1 MLRRKY
7 AMLLLVFVTVFQIPS
22 AIAQINL
29 DDVSGSS
36 YQVRNWL
43 PGNNAPAGVY
53 NIAQT
58 PDGYLWLANEF
69 GLYRFDGNHFL
80 NVNLSAPGIFKY
92 QECNALF
99 LSHDSTLY
107 AGFHNG
113 QILTFKNNKWSI
125 LDSEKVF
132 LNKTITV
139 IAEDRS
145 HSIWAGLAGNG
156 LLCFSRNASRV
167 YTTAEGLCD
176 NDVNV
181 ICPGGNGEVW
191 VGCDKGLSL
200 IGENG
205 IKNYGLKEGLIHQ
218 NINGLYYDSTNTL
231 WIGSDDGYL
240 YYLKNGKITPW
251 EDPQGKIKHSI
262 KQITGFGRNM
272 IAIATD
278 GMGVFLMNTMT
289 GKTELIDTRK
299 HLSSNLV
306 LCLFRDMEGSL
317 WAGTRAAGVSRIRT
331 VPVQIISKA
340 NGLSGGWITS
350 IIQADDGSIY
360 AGNSE
365 GGLDRI
371 RNNRIEKLGPK
382 LGIGHSPVIS
392 VAIDKGNNIWVGS
405 QNVLVKFNGTTSKRF
420 SQKEG
425 LTAGEFH
432 ALYFSKEGNLWV
444 GTNQG
449 IYVMKDDNVVSVL
462 TTKEGL
468 PSNRIFC
475 LLEDRKGF
483 MWAGTQDGG
492 LARIKD
498 GKIKSFG
505 ISQGL
510 TDNEIL
516 CLHLD
521 SQDNIWI
528 GTAYNGIVHLNPATE
543 KFTPV
548 VSKKLTAATG
558 KTIGYIMEDR
568 SENIWFAGNDG
579 FAGVKYGLLQ
589 KILQNKNAPVY
600 LLNVAYDTA
609 SGFDGLH
616 MGLFPG
622 AWKMKNGQFWYP
634 CTGGIAAFD
643 PENSFTWTSRPVP
656 LIDSVL
662 INNKPAL
669 NSEVYKIGAGM
680 AHLEIHYTA
689 PSFISPEGLTF
700 IYRLKGFDHTWDTVG
715 SRRVAYYTNIPPG
728 DYVFEV
734 QVFNNLGELSPST
747 ASIRIHV
754 LPFFYETWWFIAV
767 LILAGFGMIWM
778 IIKYRIRYIR
788 EKELEALVVER
799 TEQIRKLNE
808 QLEQKVRDR
817 TAELETTNKELEAFS
832 YSVSHDLKAPVR
844 RIDHITRAY
853 IEDYFSKLDTNELDL
868 LKKIT
873 EAAGSMNIL
882 IDELLKLSRIVRQDI
897 DKMQINL
904 SDMATE
910 INNEIRKVSP
920 KRNVRLMIRD
930 GLLEYCDPK
939 LMRIVLQNLFDNAW
953 KYSFKVK
960 EAVIEFD
967 RTVKDGKTVYFV
979 KDNGAGFDMTY
990 YDKLFTP
997 FQRLHTED
1005 EFTGSGIGLAT
1016 VKRVILKHGGRI
1028 WAESAV
1034 GEGSTFYFTV
1044 DHEISKH

>member
-1 MLRRKY
+1 MFRRKY
-7 AMLLLVFVTVFQIPS
+7 AMLLLVFVTVSQIP
-22 AIAQINL
+22 AVMAQISL
-29 DDVSGSS
+29 DNISGYS

-43 PGNNAPAGVY
+43 PGNGAPAGVY

-69 GLYRFDGNHFL
+69 GLYRFDGIHFL
-80 NVNLSAPGIFKY
+80 NVNFSAPGIFKY
-92 QECNALF
+92 QECNALY
-99 LSHDSTLY
+99 LSHDSILY

-113 QILTFKNNKWSI
+113 LVLRYKNNQWSI

-132 LNKTITV
+132 MNKTISV

-145 HSIWAGLAGNG
+145 HSIWAGLTGSG
-156 LLCFSRNASRV
+156 VICYGRSASRV
-167 YTTAEGLCD
+167 YTVADGLCD

-181 ICPGGNGEVW
+181 ICPGGKGEVW
-191 VGCDKGLSL
+191 IGTDKGLSS
-200 IGENG
+200 IGKDG
-205 IKNYGLKEGLIHQ
+205 IKNYGQKEGLTHQ

-240 YYLKNGKITPW
+240 FYMKNGRINPW
-251 EDPQGKIKHSI
+251 QDQQGKIKHSI
-262 KQITGFGRNM
+262 KQITGYGKNM
-272 IAIATD
+272 LAIATD
-278 GMGVFLMNTMT
+278 GLGIFLLNTQT

-299 HLSSNLV
+299 NLSSNLV
-306 LCLFRDMEGSL
+306 LSLFRDMEGNL
-317 WAGTRAAGVSRIRT
+317 WAGTRASGLSRIRA
-331 VPVQIISKA
+331 VPVQMINTT
-340 NGLSGGWITS
+340 NGLSGNWITS

-360 AGNSE
+360 VGNTE

-371 RNNRIEKLGPK
+371 RNNRIEKLGQK
-382 LGIGHSPVIS
+382 LGIGRSPVIS
-392 VAIDKGNNIWVGS
+392 IAIDKGNNIWVGS
-405 QNVLVKFNGTTSKRF
+405 QNVLVKFNGTTSQRF
-420 SQKEG
+420 SQKQG

-432 ALYFSKEGNLWV
+432 ALKVSSDGNLWV

-449 IYVMKDDNVVSVL
+449 IYMMKDDKVVSL
-462 TTKEGL
+462 MTTKEGL

-475 LLEDRKGF
+475 LLEDRKGY

-498 GKIKSFG
+498 GKIKSYG
-505 ISQGL
+505 SSHGL

-521 SQDNIWI
+521 SLNNIWI
-528 GTAYNGIVHLNPATE
+528 GTAYNGIIHFNPETE

-548 VSKKLTAATG
+548 ESKKLTSIIG
-558 KTIGYIMEDR
+558 KTIGFIFEDR
-568 SENIWFAGNDG
+568 SANIWFAGNDG
-579 FAGVKYGLLQ
+579 IAGVKFDVLQ
-589 KILQNKNAPVY
+589 KLILKKDIPVY
-600 LLNVAYDTA
+600 LRRIAFDTA
-609 SGFDGLH
+609 IGFNGLH

-622 AWKMKNGQFWYP
+622 AWKMKNGQFWLP

-643 PENSFTWTSRPVP
+643 PENSLTWRSNPVP
-656 LIDSVL
+656 MIDSVL
-662 INNKPAL
+662 INNKAASS
-669 NSEVYKIGAGM
+669 SEVYEIGAGM

-689 PSFISPEGLTF
+689 PSFIAPEDLTF
-700 IYRLKGFDHTWDTVG
+700 RYMLKGFDRGWDTVG

-734 QVFNNLGELSPST
+734 QVFKNPGELSQAT
-747 ASIRIHV
+747 ASIRIRV
-754 LPFFYETWWFIAV
+754 LPFFYETWWFIMIWIVAGI
-767 LILAGFGMIWM
+767 ILAWM
-778 IIKYRIRYIR
+778 IIKYRIRYLR
-788 EKELEALVVER
+788 EKELEALVDER

-904 SDMATE
+904 SEMAGE
-910 INNEIRKVSP
+910 INLEIRKVNP
-920 KRNVRLMIRD
+920 KRNVKLLIREN
-930 GLLEYCDPK
+930 LLDYCDPK

-953 KYSFKVK
+953 KYSSKVRD
-960 EAVIEFD
+960 AVIEFD
-967 RTVKDGKTVYFV
+967 RTVKDGKTVYFIR
-979 KDNGAGFDMTY
+979 DNGAGFDMIY

-997 FQRLHTED
+997 FQRLHSEN

-1044 DHEISKH
+1044 DHEISNH